1 MIDLSDNS
9 IGKSSAHVKLAG
21 GLAALRRESKLKELA
36 VVSMERNGLDE
47 RAKYDLANA
56 LSRSNIEARI

>member
-9 IGKSSAHVKLAG
+9 IGKSSAHVKLAD
-21 GLAALRRESKLKELA
+21 GLAALRRDGVLTELA
-36 VVSMERNGLDE
+36 VVSLERNGLDE
-47 RAKYDLANA
+47 CAKYDLANA